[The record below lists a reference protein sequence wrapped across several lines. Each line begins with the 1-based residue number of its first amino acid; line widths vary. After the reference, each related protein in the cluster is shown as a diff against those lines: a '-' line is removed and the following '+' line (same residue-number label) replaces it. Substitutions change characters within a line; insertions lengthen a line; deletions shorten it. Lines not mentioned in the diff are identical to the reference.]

1 MIIWSMHVPLSWAP
15 FIFRVDEGC
24 KEVKPCWQACERNA
38 FSLSHT
44 FCPIVLSLFTPF
56 SPFFSFD
63 ASLLFLSFFSLPS
76 FNLSFLLTHHRELSS
91 CTFTS
96 AFSPSLPSY
105 LTRSNSFHTP
115 AFLRYYTSLCLLRST
130 ALRPV
135 RMDSSFWN
143 KLKKT
148 IMTTPKAQPSSALQ
162 LTRFNNG
169 WLAIQVHL
177 RLSQYFATV
186 STTNVCQ

>member
-1 MIIWSMHVPLSWAP
+1 MACRL
-15 FIFRVDEGC
+15 
-24 KEVKPCWQACERNA
+24 ACERIL
-38 FSLSHT
+38 SLSFSHT
-44 FCPIVLSLFTPF
+44 FRLFARPF
-56 SPFFSFD
+56 LRLFLLFFSFD

-76 FNLSFLLTHHRELSS
+76 FDLSFLLTHYRDLIP
-91 CTFTS
+91 CAFTS
-96 AFSPSLPSY
+96 TFSPSLTSY
-105 LTRSNSFHTP
+105 LSSSSSTRSNSFQTP

-169 WLAIQVHL
+169 WLAIQVHPL
-177 RLSQYFATV
+177 FVLIFYYCVLCQRV
-186 STTNVCQ
+186 GVCQ